1 MKMSM
6 DKPVTQQQEQANPR
20 LPARGVCLSSL
31 ATSKAHGE
39 DSPYFDGWKEYDAN
53 PYHPTDNPSGI
64 IQMGLAENQVDNL
77 TYIFIFYHFSYTYV
91 LENTSECIELDDTNH
106 V

>member
-1 MKMSM
+1 MKMSV
-6 DKPVTQQQEQANPR
+6 DKPVTQQQEQANPL
-20 LPARGVCLSSL
+20 LPARVARLSSL

-64 IQMGLAENQVDNL
+64 IQMGLAENQVHNI
-77 TYIFIFYHFSYTYV
+77 TYLFIFYHFTHIRAGKQFSF
-91 LENTSECIELDDTNH
+91 L
-106 V
+106 